1 MVAVVLNWNAAEET
15 IECVRSL
22 LSSSYRNLRIVIVDN
37 ASTDD
42 SVECLATTFPSL
54 NIVSNSI
61 NSGYA
66 GGNNLGITWALH
78 AGAEYILIVNND
90 VVVDTHLIMQLVEKI
105 RIDKKVGIVTGKVY
119 YKDNHHRVYSGAG
132 RFDRWRC
139 SGVNKGTMFDRMS
152 SDDKDREVSFVSG
165 VLFLARAEI
174 FTKIG
179 LLDEKYFMYFEDLDF
194 SRKVSKQYSLLY
206 TPQAIAYHKSGG
218 GTHWGNYSQIYL
230 YYHTRNRFIVF
241 EHEKIYY
248 KYYVVL
254 FTICVTFAK
263 ALVILSFSFL
273 KSKGDVKKRI
283 YPLWKGIKEGIL
295 YYAHRDHVV
304 QVGGK

>member
-15 IECVRSL
+15 IACVRSL
-22 LSSSYRNLRIVIVDN
+22 LSSSYCNLRIVIVDN
-37 ASTDD
+37 ASTDH

-66 GGNNLGITWALH
+66 GGNNLGITWALN
-78 AGAEYILIVNND
+78 AGADYILIVNND
-90 VVVDTHLIMQLVEKI
+90 VVVDVHLITRLVGKI
-105 RIDKKVGIVTGKVY
+105 HVDKKVGVVTGKVY
-119 YKDNHHRVYSGAG
+119 YKDNQQRVYSGAG

-139 SGVNKGTMFDRMS
+139 SGVNKGTIFGRMS

-165 VLFLARAEI
+165 VLFLARAEV
-174 FTKIG
+174 FTNVG
-179 LLDEKYFMYFEDLDF
+179 LLDEKYFMYFEDLDY
-194 SRKVSKQYSLLY
+194 SRKVSNQYSILY
-206 TPQAIAYHKSGG
+206 TPDAIAYHKSGG

-248 KYYVVL
+248 KCYVIL
-254 FTICVTFAK
+254 FTVCVTFAK
-263 ALVILSFSFL
+263 TLVILFTSVL
-273 KSKGDVKKRI
+273 NDNGDVKKRI
-283 YPLWKGIKEGIL
+283 YSLWKGLKEGIK
-295 YYAHRDHVV
+295 YYTHRDHVV
-304 QVGGK
+304 QIEGE